1 VGNHFGT
8 MNAMSKKYRHSPVEQ
23 STSPMS
29 DANKILTVSYG
40 TFSCT
45 LEGFENPFEAMK
57 AIAEYFR
64 DLAAEDR
71 YFGAEPPTPDT
82 DMLQRITEAAIQRRV
97 EARIMESGLLLRA
110 QPEASDKIAEPAP
123 AKMQADQPAQIAD
136 ADLADQPPAL
146 AETAPKAAVA
156 IAPVE
161 AAQVDA
167 TQTLIEIAAEAEAET
182 LEAEIAPAPEVV
194 DASEPACIA
203 DTQPAIQQAAPLPI
217 EETIIQAVTNTL
229 DAPHTAADDT
239 DLQATLA
246 ALAADA
252 FPEIAISDV
261 PAQTV
266 DVADHLAGGEETL
279 AAVVAALAEDAT
291 HAPNQAPTTPGPA
304 EETGAAEAAF
314 YASVAQDGATLDHA
328 TLFGDVRAMDGA
340 SVADRLAR
348 IRRTTTHEGDVGEV
362 NNADTAP
369 SDGEQDTVAV
379 DLADQP
385 VAPAQ
390 DFTPASMPAKVA
402 GLDTYDADF
411 EDDNAPTDDD
421 AAITAAITA
430 ATVRD
435 TAPAPQTEILSDIG
449 APQAADRLFAATENH
464 MSNADTTRRRA
475 NIAHLKAAVAAR
487 SAERELAPEA
497 ENAEDDTVEYR
508 EDLAQVM
515 HPRRVRVDVTRRSE
529 TPRPSP
535 LILVSE
541 QRIDDIAQLAGG
553 EAVRPRRVIAG
564 ETAHAATASAQPLA
578 EPARSITQ
586 TPGAIGNSLAQ
597 LAQRASVIMQLRRS
611 EDTTIADVPASADA
625 AAQSD
630 LEPTQA
636 VFGPEHAEHFAQIL
650 DKSDAVEIDEVIELA
665 ARYAQGVFGTGT
677 FERTQLFRM
686 IADATDQ
693 SISREDMLHCFGE
706 MMNDARIERVA
717 RGAFRLSQ
725 AL

>member
-1 VGNHFGT
+1 
-8 MNAMSKKYRHSPVEQ
+8 
-23 STSPMS
+23 MS

-82 DMLQRITEAAIQRRV
+82 EMLQRITEAAIQRRV
-97 EARIMESGLLLRA
+97 EARIMETGLLLRA
-110 QPEASDKIAEPAP
+110 QPEASETIAEPAP
-123 AKMQADQPAQIAD
+123 AKMQPDQPAQIAD
-136 ADLADQPPAL
+136 ADLADEPPAL
-146 AETAPKAAVA
+146 AETAPEAAVA
-156 IAPVE
+156 VAPVE
-161 AAQVDA
+161 AAPVHA
-167 TQTLIEIAAEAEAET
+167 AQTEIEITAEAEATAET

-194 DASEPACIA
+194 DAPEPACIA
-203 DTQPAIQQAAPLPI
+203 DTQPAIEQAAPLPI
-217 EETIIQAVTNTL
+217 EEAIIQAVTNTP
-229 DAPHTAADDT
+229 DAPHTAADDA

-246 ALAADA
+246 ALAADT

-291 HAPNQAPTTPGPA
+291 HAPDQAPTTPSPA
-304 EETGAAEAAF
+304 EETVAAETAF
-314 YASVAQDGATLDHA
+314 YASVAQDGATLDHR
-328 TLFGDVRAMDGA
+328 TLFDDVSAMDGA
-340 SVADRLAR
+340 AVADRLAR
-348 IRRTTTHEGDVGEV
+348 IRRTTTHEGDIGEV
-362 NNADTAP
+362 DAADTAL
-369 SDGEQDTVAV
+369 SDAQQDTVAV

-385 VAPAQ
+385 MAPAQ
-390 DFTPASMPAKVA
+390 DLAPAPMPAKVA

-430 ATVRD
+430 ATAREI
-435 TAPAPQTEILSDIG
+435 APAPQTEILSDIG

-464 MSNADTTRRRA
+464 MSHADTTRRRA

-541 QRIDDIAQLAGG
+541 QRIDDIAQLAAG
-553 EAVRPRRVIAG
+553 EPVRPRRVIAG
-564 ETAHAATASAQPLA
+564 ETAHAAPPLA
-578 EPARSITQ
+578 EPARSTTQ

-611 EDTTIADVPASADA
+611 EDIAIADAPAPADA

-630 LEPTQA
+630 LAPAQA

-725 AL
+725 AQ

>member
-1 VGNHFGT
+1 
-8 MNAMSKKYRHSPVEQ
+8 
-23 STSPMS
+23 MS

-82 DMLQRITEAAIQRRV
+82 DMLQRITETAIQRRV

-110 QPEASDKIAEPAP
+110 QPETPDTIAGPAP
-123 AKMQADQPAQIAD
+123 AKMEPDQPAQIAD
-136 ADLADQPPAL
+136 ADLADEPPAL
-146 AETAPKAAVA
+146 AETAPEAAVA

-161 AAQVDA
+161 AAPVDA
-167 TQTLIEIAAEAEAET
+167 AQTEIEIVAEAET
-182 LEAEIAPAPEVV
+182 REAEIAPAPEVV
-194 DASEPACIA
+194 DAPEPACIA
-203 DTQPAIQQAAPLPI
+203 DTQPAIEQAAPLPI
-217 EETIIQAVTNTL
+217 EEAIIQAVTSTP
-229 DAPHTAADDT
+229 DAPHTAADDA
-239 DLQATLA
+239 DLQATPA
-246 ALAADA
+246 ALAADT

-266 DVADHLAGGEETL
+266 DVADQLADGDDTL

-291 HAPNQAPTTPGPA
+291 HAPDQALTTPSPA
-304 EETGAAEAAF
+304 VETGTAEAAF
-314 YASVAQDGATLDHA
+314 YASVAQDGATLDHRS
-328 TLFGDVRAMDGA
+328 LFDDVSAMDGA
-340 SVADRLAR
+340 AVADRLAR
-348 IRRTTTHEGDVGEV
+348 IRRTTTHEGDAGEV
-362 NNADTAP
+362 DAADTAP
-369 SDGEQDTVAV
+369 SDAQQDTVAV
-379 DLADQP
+379 DLADHP

-390 DFTPASMPAKVA
+390 DLAPAPMPAKVA
-402 GLDTYDADF
+402 GLGTYDADF

-430 ATVRD
+430 ATAREI
-435 TAPAPQTEILSDIG
+435 APAPQTEILSDIG

-464 MSNADTTRRRA
+464 MSHADTTRRRA

-541 QRIDDIAQLAGG
+541 QRIDDIAQLAAG
-553 EAVRPRRVIAG
+553 EPVRPRRVIAG
-564 ETAHAATASAQPLA
+564 ETAHAAPPLA
-578 EPARSITQ
+578 EPAGST
-586 TPGAIGNSLAQ
+586 THAPGAIGNSLAQ
-597 LAQRASVIMQLRRS
+597 LAQRASVIMQLRRN
-611 EDTTIADVPASADA
+611 EDTTIADAPAPADA

-630 LEPTQA
+630 LAPAQA

-677 FERTQLFRM
+677 FDRTQLFRM

-725 AL
+725 AQ

>member
-1 VGNHFGT
+1 
-8 MNAMSKKYRHSPVEQ
+8 
-23 STSPMS
+23 MS

-82 DMLQRITEAAIQRRV
+82 DMLQRITETAIQRRV

-110 QPEASDKIAEPAP
+110 QPEASDTIAEPAP
-123 AKMQADQPAQIAD
+123 AKMQPDQPAQIAD
-136 ADLADQPPAL
+136 ADLADEPPAL
-146 AETAPKAAVA
+146 AETAPEAAVA
-156 IAPVE
+156 VAPVE
-161 AAQVDA
+161 AAQVHA
-167 TQTLIEIAAEAEAET
+167 AQTELELAAAAKAEAET
-182 LEAEIAPAPEVV
+182 REAEVAPAPEVV
-194 DASEPACIA
+194 DAPEPACIA
-203 DTQPAIQQAAPLPI
+203 DTQPAIEQAAPLPI
-217 EETIIQAVTNTL
+217 EEAIIQAVTNTL
-229 DAPHTAADDT
+229 DAPHTDADDA

-246 ALAADA
+246 ALAADI
-252 FPEIAISDV
+252 FPEIAISNV

-266 DVADHLAGGEETL
+266 DVADQLADGDDTL

-291 HAPNQAPTTPGPA
+291 LAPDQARTTPSPA
-304 EETGAAEAAF
+304 DETGTAEAAF
-314 YASVAQDGATLDHA
+314 YANVAQDDGATLDHRS
-328 TLFGDVRAMDGA
+328 LFDDVSAMDGA
-340 SVADRLAR
+340 AVADRLAR
-348 IRRTTTHEGDVGEV
+348 IRRATTHEGDAVEV
-362 NNADTAP
+362 DAADTAP
-369 SDGEQDTVAV
+369 SDAQQDTVAV

-390 DFTPASMPAKVA
+390 DLAPAPMPAKVA
-402 GLDTYDADF
+402 GLGTYDADF

-430 ATVRD
+430 ATAREI
-435 TAPAPQTEILSDIG
+435 APAPQTELLSDIG

-464 MSNADTTRRRA
+464 MSHADTTRRRA

-541 QRIDDIAQLAGG
+541 QRIDDIAQLAAGDP
-553 EAVRPRRVIAG
+553 VRPRRVIAG
-564 ETAHAATASAQPLA
+564 ETAQAAAAATPSLAAAAPSASQVP
-578 EPARSITQ
+578 RV
-586 TPGAIGNSLAQ
+586 IGNSLAQ
-597 LAQRASVIMQLRRS
+597 LAERASVIMQLRRS
-611 EDTTIADVPASADA
+611 EDTAIADVAAPADA

-630 LEPTQA
+630 LEPAQA
-636 VFGPEHAEHFAQIL
+636 AFGPEHVEHFAQIL

-677 FERTQLFRM
+677 FDRTHLFRM

-706 MMNDARIERVA
+706 MMNDASIERGA

-725 AL
+725 AQ